1 MNWLLFAFVF
11 LGGGFLSFAI
21 TPLVRRAAFIFG
33 AVDQPGDPRKIHKK
47 PTPLLG
53 GWAIFLGL
61 FGIVL
66 ILTQLNSDIL
76 KALPLKYLIGVIT
89 AGLLIMVGGTLDDK
103 FNLPAKFQWF
113 FPFLAGLAIIAS
125 GIGIDFITNP
135 LGGVV
140 RLDQWNIS
148 VFSVNG
154 IAYQVTVFADL
165 FTILWL
171 LGMAYTTKF
180 LDGLDGLV
188 SGIGVVASFVVFGIS
203 FLPEVNQ
210 SHTAILALAL
220 SGACLG
226 FLIWNWHPAK
236 IFLGEGGSLL
246 IGFMLGVLSIISGGK
261 IATALL
267 VMGIP
272 ILDVLWVI
280 GRRLF
285 MEKRSIFE
293 ADRKHLHFRFLD
305 AGFTVPQSVGIFL
318 SLSALFGGLAII
330 LRGKDKLLLL
340 LGTVLAMILLVGFV
354 VRKYQKENKKTLA

>member
-1 MNWLLFAFVF
+1 MPFSEVLIAAFAVSA
-11 LGGGFLSFAI
+11 LISGGAVYF
-21 TPLVRRAAFIFG
+21 VRRFALYFNFI
-33 AVDQPGDPRKIHKK
+33 DIPSNERKIHKK
-47 PTPLLG
+47 PTALLG
-53 GWAIFLGL
+53 GWAVFFGFTVVIWQSFNTDFFSDFPQKYFIGIFL
-61 FGIVL
+61 
-66 ILTQLNSDIL
+66 
-76 KALPLKYLIGVIT
+76 
-89 AGLLIMVGGTLDDK
+89 AGALIMIGGSIDDK
-103 FNLPAKFQWF
+103 FNLPAKFQWI
-113 FPFLAGLAIIAS
+113 FPFLAGLAIVAS

-148 VFSVNG
+148 IFSING
-154 IAYQVTVFADL
+154 IAYQITVFADL

-188 SGIGVVASFVVFGIS
+188 SGIGIVASFVVFGIS
-203 FLPEVNQ
+203 LLPEVNQ
-210 SHTAILALAL
+210 SHTAILSLALA
-220 SGACLG
+220 GACFG

-285 MEKRSIFE
+285 IEKRSIFQ
-293 ADRKHLHFRFLD
+293 ADRKHLHFRLLD

-340 LGTVLAMILLVGFV
+340 LGTILAMIILVGFV

>member
-1 MNWLLFAFVF
+1 MP
-11 LGGGFLSFAI
+11 LSEA
-21 TPLVRRAAFIFG
+21 LAAAFIFSSLLSGG
-33 AVDQPGDPRKIHKK
+33 AVYFVRRFALRFNFIDVPSNERKIHKK
-47 PTPLLG
+47 PIPLLG
-53 GWAIFLGL
+53 GWAVLCGFLIVFWQSFNTDFFAG
-61 FGIVL
+61 FPQKYFIGIL
-66 ILTQLNSDIL
+66 L
-76 KALPLKYLIGVIT
+76 
-89 AGLLIMVGGTLDDK
+89 AGTIIMLGGTLDDK
-103 FNLPAKFQWF
+103 FNLPAKIQWI
-113 FPFLAGLAIIAS
+113 FPFLAGLTIVGS

-135 LGGVV
+135 LGGIIP
-140 RLDQWNIS
+140 LNQWEIS
-148 VFSVNG
+148 IFSING
-154 IAYQVTVFADL
+154 IAYQITLLADL
-165 FTILWL
+165 FTIVWL
-171 LGMAYTTKF
+171 MGMSYTTKF

-188 SGIGVVASFVVFGIS
+188 SGIGIVASFVIFGLS

-210 SHTAILALAL
+210 PHTAILSLALA
-220 SGACLG
+220 GACFG

-236 IFLGEGGSLL
+236 IFLGEGGSLM

-285 MEKRSIFE
+285 IEKRSIFQ
-293 ADRKHLHFRFLD
+293 ADRKHLHFRLLD

-340 LGTVLAMILLVGFV
+340 LGTILAMIILVGLV